1 MKFNLKMLAVAT
13 AIMASSSAFALP
25 GGSGATAQRA
35 GTEIHWDGK
44 VPMEFADEGVI
55 LTSLNGEPLT
65 DTLKGGALYLAADG
79 TYTSSSIHL
88 ELHHRACDTD
98 GDSVGDSFDGTCDTA
113 SGAAFITGNDANAVG
128 DIIDT
133 AAWELVDARYTIGG
147 REDPTLS
154 GTAKI
159 LMDGGEMTEG
169 APATTA
175 VARPVFTTV
184 NGEAPFTAPSMGSQ
198 YSVYASIIASDSL

>member
-1 MKFNLKMLAVAT
+1 MKFNLKMLAVT
-13 AIMASSSAFALP
+13 SAIMASSSVFAA
-25 GGSGATAQRA
+25 ATMQA

-65 DTLKGGALYLAADG
+65 DALKGGALYLAADG
-79 TYTSSSIHL
+79 TYTSSSIPL
-88 ELHHRACDTD
+88 ELHHRACDSTGD
-98 GDSVGDSFDGTCDTA
+98 GVGDSFDGTCDTTA
-113 SGAAFITGNDANAVG
+113 GAAFITGNTADAVG

-159 LMDGGEMTEG
+159 QMDGGDMTEG

-175 VARPVFTTV
+175 VARPVFTTI
-184 NGEAPFTAPSMGSQ
+184 NETAPSTAPSMGSQ